1 MTAAQPAIQFFEGIA
16 EDLDGVSLRRNRATG
31 ARIVVMVFRELKAIA
46 QFNSFRYRF
55 SQCLKLTDVE
65 GEISVEP
72 SSVKFY
78 FGGPE
83 GDELE
88 RMECRFEL
96 TQEDHWE
103 RFSRF
108 MQRYAE
114 ANGLEYGER
123 PTP

>member
-1 MTAAQPAIQFFEGIA
+1 MTDPLPSIQFFDGISEA
-16 EDLDGVSLRRNRATG
+16 LDGVSLRRNRESG
-31 ARIVVMVFRELKAIA
+31 ARIVVMVFREVKSIS

-55 SQCLKLTDVE
+55 SQSMKLRDAE

-78 FGGPE
+78 FSGPE

-88 RMECRFEL
+88 RLECRFEL
-96 TQEDHWE
+96 DRDDHWE

-108 MQRYAE
+108 MERYAA
-114 ANGLEYGER
+114 ANGMEYGER
-123 PTP
+123 K